1 MSGNRHSDSRDDARD
16 KSHDDSHTAPDEHR
30 LEARRA
36 AESDQADEAD
46 AAAKH
51 DTTLKSVP
59 NPPRTTKGW
68 FTAPKFG
75 SASSG
80 GGEIEPGPEK
90 D

>member
-1 MSGNRHSDSRDDARD
+1 MSGNRHSDSQDDARE
-16 KSHDDSHTAPDEHR
+16 KSHDDSQTIPDEHR
-30 LEARRA
+30 LEAQRA
-36 AESDQADEAD
+36 ADCDEAD
-46 AAAKH
+46 DAVTDDAAS
-51 DTTLKSVP
+51 KSAP

>member
-1 MSGNRHSDSRDDARD
+1 MNNDGRDDDSRHA
-16 KSHDDSHTAPDEHR
+16 SHDAQDESREIERDAQRAADGEAPDEEIERDR
-30 LEARRA
+30 LEPKA
-36 AESDQADEAD
+36 
-46 AAAKH
+46 
-51 DTTLKSVP
+51 

>member
-1 MSGNRHSDSRDDARD
+1 MSSIGRTGDLPDDSNDDSNDDRDDTQDIERD
-16 KSHDDSHTAPDEHR
+16 ASTPSASPR
-30 LEARRA
+30 
-36 AESDQADEAD
+36 
-46 AAAKH
+46 
-51 DTTLKSVP
+51 P

>member
-1 MSGNRHSDSRDDARD
+1 MSSARHDDSRDDERDTLNDDVRNSGRDAARD
-16 KSHDDSHTAPDEHR
+16 AHH
-30 LEARRA
+30 A
-36 AESDQADEAD
+36 ADVDESDDEVNTE
-46 AAAKH
+46 KLEP
-51 DTTLKSVP
+51 TS

>member
-1 MSGNRHSDSRDDARD
+1 MSNIGRTGDL
-16 KSHDDSHTAPDEHR
+16 HDDSNDDREDTRDVERDAQHAADSDVPE
-30 LEARRA
+30 EEGARDGLTPNA
-36 AESDQADEAD
+36 
-46 AAAKH
+46 
-51 DTTLKSVP
+51 

>member
-1 MSGNRHSDSRDDARD
+1 MGNIGRNDD
-16 KSHDDSHTAPDEHR
+16 SHDDSRDARDESR
-30 LEARRA
+30 DIERDAQRA
-36 AESDQADEAD
+36 ADSDASDDEIEAGD
-46 AAAKH
+46 A
-51 DTTLKSVP
+51 LKRKA